1 MRAGVGIVRITSS
14 LTREQFMGD
23 RLAGKTALITG
34 GSRGIG
40 AAIAQA
46 YAAQGCALVLNGR
59 DANRLAETASA
70 ITREYKVPVHILAC
84 DITDRDGV
92 FAMAAAAEAWR
103 PLDIL
108 VNNAGIHV
116 AASFLDYS
124 FDDFQRVMASNVY
137 GVFHVT
143 QAVLPAMITRQRGR
157 VINLASS
164 AGKWGSRNQSAYNAS
179 KHAVV
184 GLTRCL
190 GLEMAPHNVLVN
202 AICPWV
208 VETDMLRDF
217 MAGHGAASGASAAD
231 MMARLQASVPLQ
243 RWIQPA
249 EVAGLAVYLASDE
262 ASYINGQ
269 AWAVDGGYTMI

>member
-1 MRAGVGIVRITSS
+1 MAN
-14 LTREQFMGD
+14 
-23 RLAGKTALITG
+23 RLVGKTALITG

-40 AAIAQA
+40 RAIAQA
-46 YAAQGCALVLNGR
+46 YAAEGCALVLNAR
-59 DANRLAETASA
+59 DALRLSETGTA
-70 ITREYKVPVHILAC
+70 IAKEFKVPVETLAC
-84 DITDRDGV
+84 DITDRDAV
-92 FAMAAAAEAWR
+92 RAMVAAAQAWR

-124 FDDFQRVMASNVY
+124 FEDFQRVIESNVY
-137 GVFHVT
+137 GIFHVT
-143 QAVLPAMITRQRGR
+143 QAVLPAMIARRSGR

-217 MAGHGAASGASAAD
+217 MHGHAAALGGD
-231 MMARLQASVPLQ
+231 PDELMARLQASVPLQ

-249 EVAGLAVYLASDE
+249 EVAGLALYLASDE

>member
-1 MRAGVGIVRITSS
+1 MAN
-14 LTREQFMGD
+14 
-23 RLAGKTALITG
+23 RLFGKTALITG

-40 AAIAQA
+40 RAIAQA
-46 YAAQGCALVLNGR
+46 YAAEGCALVLNAR
-59 DANRLAETASA
+59 EAQRLRQAGTAIA
-70 ITREYKVPVHILAC
+70 HEFNVPVETMAC
-84 DITDRDGV
+84 DITDRAGV
-92 FAMAAAAEAWR
+92 FAMVAAAQAWR

-116 AASFLDYS
+116 AAGFLDYS
-124 FDDFQRVMASNVY
+124 FEDFQRVMESNVY

-143 QAVLPAMITRQRGR
+143 QAVLPGMIARRCGR

-217 MAGHGAASGASAAD
+217 MHGHAAAVAGNPD
-231 MMARLQASVPLQ
+231 ELMARFQASVPLQ

-249 EVAGLAVYLASDE
+249 EVAGLALYLASDE